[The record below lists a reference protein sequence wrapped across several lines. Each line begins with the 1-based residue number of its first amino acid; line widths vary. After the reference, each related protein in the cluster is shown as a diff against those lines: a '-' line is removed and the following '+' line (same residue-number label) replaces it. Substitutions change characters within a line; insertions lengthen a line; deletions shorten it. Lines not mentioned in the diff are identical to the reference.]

1 MSQQDDYARKEARRD
16 HAYKAAYQSDSA
28 KAWIASLT
36 PAQRAHAES
45 LGLLSARLESGG
57 SGPSLENL
65 PASLEPR
72 LEPLI
77 DEGREALPFR
87 KEEWGRIYDGLDG
100 RRNKLLMAF
109 LQQSGNPR
117 LCWACLRYL
126 FGHGTCESHAK
137 ALGMSKQNFHYHVR
151 RIERTFGLSS
161 MGNQRSGRSRTS
173 YRAMNRRQGSLLTE
187 IPESRQGLD

>member
-1 MSQQDDYARKEARRD
+1 MSRQDEYARKEARRNQ
-16 HAYKAAYQSDSA
+16 AYREAYQSDSA
-28 KAWIASLT
+28 KAWIASLP
-36 PAQRAHAES
+36 PAQRAHAER

-65 PASLEPR
+65 PASLAPR
-72 LEPLI
+72 QEALI

-87 KEEWGRIYDGLDG
+87 KEAWGEMEDG
-100 RRNKLLMAF
+100 RSCKLLMAF

-137 ALGMSKQNFHYHVR
+137 ALGVSKQNFHYHVR
-151 RIERTFGLSS
+151 KIERTFGLSS
-161 MGNQRSGRSRTS
+161 MGNQRSGRSRPS
-173 YRAMNRRQGSLLTE
+173 YRTMNRRQGS
-187 IPESRQGLD
+187 PFDRDSRK